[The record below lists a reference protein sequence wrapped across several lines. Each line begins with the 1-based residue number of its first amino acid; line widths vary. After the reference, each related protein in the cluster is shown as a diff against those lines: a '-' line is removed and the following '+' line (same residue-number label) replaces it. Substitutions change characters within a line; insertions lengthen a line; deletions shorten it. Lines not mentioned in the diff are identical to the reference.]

1 MVSNRGGTLAKFI
14 GDAVMAVFGLT
25 CTWSDDVERALALP
39 KPEILGDRMFP
50 RRLEE
55 AAASYEAST

>member
-1 MVSNRGGTLAKFI
+1 
-14 GDAVMAVFGLT
+14 MAVFGLT
-25 CTWSDDVERALALP
+25 CAWEATAERALALP
-39 KPEILGDRMFP
+39 KPETLGDRMFP